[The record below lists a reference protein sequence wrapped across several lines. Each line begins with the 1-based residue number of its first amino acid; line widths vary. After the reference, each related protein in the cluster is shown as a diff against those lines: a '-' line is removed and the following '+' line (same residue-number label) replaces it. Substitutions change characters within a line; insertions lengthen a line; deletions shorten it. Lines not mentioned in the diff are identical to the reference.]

1 MDLNSEHFTGPPDKY
16 EFANHVLSSQSD
28 LAVVPMA
35 WLTLEPAESM
45 VEQAQVPDRDTIAYW
60 IQRLQPILDHGSSSL
75 SGEAIF
81 VACNRTGTERDAVF
95 AGSSSVIGL
104 GRGGA
109 KLYGS
114 LGRGTED
121 LLVCDVPSGGR
132 AEPAA

>member
-1 MDLNSEHFTGPPDKY
+1 MDLNPKHFAEPFDKY
-16 EFANHVLSSQSD
+16 EFANHVLGSQSG

-45 VEQAQVPDRDTIAYW
+45 VEQAQVPDSDTIAYW
-60 IQRLQPILDHGSSSL
+60 ISRLRPILDHGPSSL
-75 SGEAIF
+75 SSEAIF

-104 GRGGA
+104 SRGSA
-109 KLYGS
+109 QMYGS

-121 LLVCDVPSGGR
+121 LLVCDVPSGGK
-132 AEPAA
+132 AEAAA